1 MNITI
6 ILVILLVGV
15 IATYCSG
22 NRFASKVA
30 MLFSIA
36 AAVFSV
42 ALLLQYLAGGDINF
56 STPWISKPS
65 ISFSL
70 HGDGLG
76 MTMLMMTTI
85 VLPIILL
92 SSVSEKLKNEKAFYS
107 LVLLTVFAVVGVF
120 LSSNA
125 LLYYVFWEMSLIP
138 IYFIIIYWGS
148 GDVEKRKKATL
159 TFFIYTFAGSMF
171 MLAALIYLYTKVGS
185 LELYDLYN
193 ANLSPK
199 EQLWIFLAFLLA
211 YAIKIPIFPFHT
223 WQADVYEKAPTV
235 GTMLLAGL
243 MSKMGLY
250 SVIRWQLPIT
260 PDAAKEM
267 QTIVLILCIIGVVYG
282 SIIALKQTNLKRLF
296 AFASLAHVG
305 FVAAGI
311 YTLNFDGLEGAV
323 FLIVAHS
330 FGIVGL
336 FFATEIISRR
346 CNTLVIK
353 ELGGIRSLASRFSMG
368 FFLMVLASI
377 AIPLSFNFL
386 GEFTIMY
393 GLYQVNIWYTIF
405 IGTSMFLGAF
415 FMLRMY
421 QQVMLGE
428 PKQNA
433 TFVDLTCSECL
444 VFAIITAIILFFGVY
459 ATPIVDMVGSSLHEI
474 VGYINR

>member
-1 MNITI
+1 MNIAI

-15 IATYCSG
+15 VVTYCSG

-36 AAVFSV
+36 AFVFSV
-42 ALLLQYLAGGDINF
+42 ALLLQYLEGGNISF
-56 STPWISKPS
+56 STSWINKPS

-70 HGDGLG
+70 NADGLG
-76 MTMLMMTTI
+76 MVMLMMTTI
-85 VLPIILL
+85 ALPLILL
-92 SSVSEKLKNEKAFYS
+92 SSVSEKLKNEKTFYS
-107 LVLLTVFAVVGVF
+107 LALLTAFAIVGVF

-125 LLYYVFWEMSLIP
+125 LLYYVFWEMSLVP
-138 IYFIIIYWGS
+138 IYFIIIYWGHGS
-148 GDVEKRKKATL
+148 VEKRKNATL
-159 TFFIYTFAGSMF
+159 IFFIYTFAGSMF

-185 LELYDLYN
+185 FELLDLYN

-199 EQLWIFLAFLLA
+199 EQMWIFLAFFLA

-250 SVIRWQLPIT
+250 SVIRWQLPIV
-260 PDAAKEM
+260 PDAVKEM
-267 QTIVLILCIIGVVYG
+267 RTIVLILCIVGVIYG
-282 SIIALKQTNLKRLF
+282 SVVALKQTNLKRLF
-296 AFASLAHVG
+296 AYASLAHVSLI
-305 FVAAGI
+305 AAGI

-323 FLIVAHS
+323 FLIIAHC

-336 FFATEIISRR
+336 FFAAEIINRR

-353 ELGGIRSLASRFSMG
+353 ELGGIRSMASRFNMG
-368 FFLMVLASI
+368 FFLMILASI

-421 QQVMLGE
+421 QQIMLGE
-428 PKQNA
+428 PKKYTA
-433 TFVDLTCSECL
+433 FIDLTCSESI
-444 VFAIITAIILFFGVY
+444 VFAIIAAIILFFGVY
-459 ATPIVDMVGSSLHEI
+459 ATPIVDMVESSLRQI
-474 VGYINR
+474 VDYIN

>member
-1 MNITI
+1 MNIAI

-15 IATYCSG
+15 VVTYCSG

-36 AAVFSV
+36 AFVFSV
-42 ALLLQYLAGGDINF
+42 ALLLQYLEGGNISF
-56 STPWISKPS
+56 STSWINKPS

-70 HGDGLG
+70 NADGLG
-76 MTMLMMTTI
+76 MVMLMMTTI
-85 VLPIILL
+85 ALPLILL
-92 SSVSEKLKNEKAFYS
+92 SSVSEKLKNEKTFYS
-107 LVLLTVFAVVGVF
+107 LALLTAFAIVGVF

-125 LLYYVFWEMSLIP
+125 LLYYVFWEMSLVP
-138 IYFIIIYWGS
+138 IYFIIIYWGHGS
-148 GDVEKRKKATL
+148 VEKRKNATL
-159 TFFIYTFAGSMF
+159 IFFIYTFAGSMF

-185 LELYDLYN
+185 FELLDLYN

-199 EQLWIFLAFLLA
+199 EQMWIFLAFFLA

-250 SVIRWQLPIT
+250 SVIRWQLPIV
-260 PDAAKEM
+260 PDAVKEM
-267 QTIVLILCIIGVVYG
+267 RTIVLILCIVGVIYG
-282 SIIALKQTNLKRLF
+282 SVVALKQTNLKRLF
-296 AFASLAHVG
+296 AYASLAHVSLI
-305 FVAAGI
+305 AAGI

-323 FLIVAHS
+323 FLIIAHC

-336 FFATEIISRR
+336 FFAAEIINRR

-353 ELGGIRSLASRFSMG
+353 ELGGIRSMASRFNMG
-368 FFLMVLASI
+368 FFLMILASI

-421 QQVMLGE
+421 QQIMLGE
-428 PKQNA
+428 PKKYTA
-433 TFVDLTCSECL
+433 FIDLTCSESI
-444 VFAIITAIILFFGVY
+444 VFAIVAAIILFFGVY
-459 ATPIVDMVGSSLHEI
+459 ATPIVDMVESSLRQI
-474 VGYINR
+474 VDYIN

>member
-1 MNITI
+1 MNIAI

-15 IATYCSG
+15 VVTYCSG

-36 AAVFSV
+36 AFVFSV
-42 ALLLQYLAGGDINF
+42 ALLLQYLAGGNISF
-56 STPWISKPS
+56 STSWINKPS

-70 HGDGLG
+70 NADGLG
-76 MTMLMMTTI
+76 MVMLMMTTI
-85 VLPIILL
+85 ALPLILL
-92 SSVSEKLKNEKAFYS
+92 SSVSEKLKNEKTFYS
-107 LVLLTVFAVVGVF
+107 LALLTAFAIVGVF

-125 LLYYVFWEMSLIP
+125 LLYYVFWEMSLVP
-138 IYFIIIYWGS
+138 IYFIIIYWGHGS
-148 GDVEKRKKATL
+148 VEKRKNATL
-159 TFFIYTFAGSMF
+159 IFFIYTFAGSMF

-185 LELYDLYN
+185 FELLDLYN

-199 EQLWIFLAFLLA
+199 EQLWIFLAFFLA

-250 SVIRWQLPIT
+250 SVIRWQLPIV
-260 PDAAKEM
+260 PDAVKEM
-267 QTIVLILCIIGVVYG
+267 RTIVLILCIVGVIYG
-282 SIIALKQTNLKRLF
+282 SVVALKQTNLKRLF
-296 AFASLAHVG
+296 AYASLAHVSLI
-305 FVAAGI
+305 AAGI

-323 FLIVAHS
+323 FLIIAHC

-336 FFATEIISRR
+336 FFAAEIINRR
-346 CNTLVIK
+346 CNTHLIK
-353 ELGGIRSLASRFSMG
+353 ELGGIRSMASRFNMG
-368 FFLMVLASI
+368 FFLMILASI

-421 QQVMLGE
+421 QQIMLGE
-428 PKQNA
+428 PKKYT
-433 TFVDLTCSECL
+433 TFIDLTCSESI
-444 VFAIITAIILFFGVY
+444 VFAIVAAIILFFGVY
-459 ATPIVDMVGSSLHEI
+459 ATPIVDMVESSLRQI
-474 VGYINR
+474 VDYIN

>member
-1 MNITI
+1 MNIAI

-15 IATYCSG
+15 IVTYCSG

-30 MLFSIA
+30 MIFGIA

-42 ALLLQYLAGGDINF
+42 ALLLQYLGGGDISF

-70 HGDGLG
+70 HADGLG

-138 IYFIIIYWGS
+138 IYFIIIYWGN
-148 GDVEKRKKATL
+148 GDAEKRKKATL

-193 ANLSPK
+193 ANLTSK

-336 FFATEIISRR
+336 FFAAEIINRR

-353 ELGGIRSLASRFSMG
+353 ELGGIRNLASRFSMG

-428 PKQNA
+428 PKKNA
-433 TFVDLTCSECL
+433 TFVDLTCSESL

-459 ATPIVDMVGSSLHEI
+459 ATPIVDMVDSGLHEI